1 MQLTSKY
8 LKTKLYIY
16 ILSTIFDPQMM
27 LGFSQ
32 QLYIVCNIN
41 IEKKEY
47 STNSE
52 VKNILSNFSLHN

>member
-1 MQLTSKY
+1 
-8 LKTKLYIY
+8 
-16 ILSTIFDPQMM
+16 MM
-27 LGFSQ
+27 LGFSE

-47 STNSE
+47 SINSK